1 MKNSLYQ
8 INGALIAL
16 FEQIE
21 ENGGE
26 LTEELGQQ
34 LEIKE
39 NELTEKAN
47 GYLEIIGDQESFI
60 ARIDEEVKRLQARK
74 KQAKSVVD
82 RLKNNLVKAVEVF
95 GEIDLD
101 TKTVTTRKSTVVN
114 VDNVNSLPDV
124 YKVKKVTEAADKAA
138 IKKDLKAGVEID
150 GCQLVENRNLKIK

>member
-26 LTEELGQQ
+26 LTEELASQ

-39 NELTEKAN
+39 TELTEKAS
-47 GYLEIIGDQESFI
+47 GYLEIIGAQEAFI
-60 ARIDEEVKRLQARK
+60 TRIDEELKRLQARK
-74 KQAKSVVD
+74 KQAKTLVD

-95 GEIDLD
+95 GEIELE
-101 TKTVTTRKSTVVN
+101 TKTVTTRKSTSLEVEDVN
-114 VDNVNSLPDV
+114 ALPEV
-124 YKVKKVTEAADKAA
+124 YKVKKVTETADKAA
-138 IKKDLKAGVEID
+138 IKKDLKAGVIID
-150 GCQLVENRNLKIK
+150 GCQLIENKSFRIK